1 MVLHGVQASRPVEVA
16 MAPVKTTQA
25 THYEVVCA
33 SCRCNAIVCPKRA
46 TGDATARAAH
56 AFRRAGWHEDGVAGD
71 KARSRWYC
79 PACARAS
86 H

>member
-1 MVLHGVQASRPVEVA
+1 

-33 SCRCNAIVCPKRA
+33 SCRCNAIVCPKRT